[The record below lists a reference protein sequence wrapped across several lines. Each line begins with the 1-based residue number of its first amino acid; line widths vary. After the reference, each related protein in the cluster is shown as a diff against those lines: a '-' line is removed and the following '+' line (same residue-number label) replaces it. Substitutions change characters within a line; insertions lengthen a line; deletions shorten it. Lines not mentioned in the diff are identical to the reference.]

1 MDFTWTAILALIC
14 IFIFMTRNTTSRR
27 CHLPPGPTPL
37 PLIGSLLHIQRGAL
51 VPSLFKLW
59 DQYGSVYTLYLGSKP
74 AVVLCGYETVKE
86 ALVDRRDEFG
96 GRGPIPVLERFTQGY
111 GFILNNGKQWNILR
125 NFTMK
130 NFGFGKKSSEWKI
143 RKEAQC
149 VVEEFRKLN
158 GRPVDP
164 TKKLMDAFSNVL
176 CSMVFGER
184 FEYEDERFTKLLRIM
199 NESLHFTGSTWAQL
213 LSVLPLTK
221 HFPGP
226 HQRITQL
233 LDEMIEF
240 IHEMV
245 KASQESLDPS
255 APRHFIDSFLIKM
268 EEEKND
274 PDTEFHLKNLLIVTH
289 NLLIV
294 GSEIVSTTLK
304 YGLLTLL
311 KYPEIQAKLHK
322 EIDHVIGRDRE
333 PNYDDRLHMPYTQAV
348 INEIQRFCDV
358 APLNV
363 PHMVTRDVQ
372 FRGYEIPKGTEI
384 YPLLCTVHRDP
395 KQFASPWKFDP
406 NHFLDENGKFKRNDA
421 MMAFSAGKRM
431 CPGEALARMELFL
444 FLTTILQ
451 SFTLTSP
458 TGLEESD
465 VVPRLAGFLNS
476 PMDYELS
483 FVQRDI

>member
-1 MDFTWTAILALIC
+1 MDCTWTAILALIC
-14 IFIFMTRNTTSRR
+14 IFVFMTRNTTSRR

-111 GFILNNGKQWNILR
+111 GFILSNGKQWNILR

-158 GRPVDP
+158 
-164 TKKLMDAFSNVL
+164 
-176 CSMVFGER
+176 
-184 FEYEDERFTKLLRIM
+184 
-199 NESLHFTGSTWAQL
+199 
-213 LSVLPLTK
+213 
-221 HFPGP
+221 
-226 HQRITQL
+226 
-233 LDEMIEF
+233 
-240 IHEMV
+240 
-245 KASQESLDPS
+245 
-255 APRHFIDSFLIKM
+255 
-268 EEEKND
+268 
-274 PDTEFHLKNLLIVTH
+274 
-289 NLLIV
+289 
-294 GSEIVSTTLK
+294 
-304 YGLLTLL
+304 
-311 KYPEIQAKLHK
+311 AKLHK

-372 FRGYEIPKGTEI
+372 FRGYEIPK
-384 YPLLCTVHRDP
+384 VRN
-395 KQFASPWKFDP
+395 KWKRSLAFVI
-406 NHFLDENGKFKRNDA
+406 LDK
-421 MMAFSAGKRM
+421 S
-431 CPGEALARMELFL
+431 
-444 FLTTILQ
+444 
-451 SFTLTSP
+451 
-458 TGLEESD
+458 
-465 VVPRLAGFLNS
+465 
-476 PMDYELS
+476 
-483 FVQRDI
+483 